1 MNKKIRLI
9 ETFAGYGSQAMAL
22 KNLNINFEH
31 YKISEWNILANK
43 SYNAIHKPSNK
54 KYDVHLNDDEIIN
67 KLEELQITL
76 DDKRE

>member
-31 YKISEWNILANK
+31 YKISEWNILVNK

-67 KLEELQITL
+67 KLEELQLTYS
-76 DDKRE
+76 